1 MNYYI
6 QNGSVYAD
14 RQFQDLTLHIVD
26 GKIEF
31 AGAIPDGAEVI
42 DAQGARIV
50 PGFIDTHMHGAVGV
64 DVNGATAEDLETI
77 GAFLARHGTTSFQA
91 SVLTDTQQQTEW
103 CIREF
108 NRYRESPRKGAEL
121 VGIHLE
127 GPFLAKEYKGAMPEH
142 LLQNTNIDLVR
153 HYQELAR
160 GGIRYITLSPELP
173 GVLDMIPELKKIGI
187 TVGIGH
193 SGATYAQAMEAISLG
208 ATVGTHVGNA
218 MRLFHQHEPAI
229 FGAVMESD
237 LYCETIC
244 DGRHLVPGTVR
255 MYCKCKGLDRIVA
268 ITDSI
273 MAAGLP
279 DGNYHLGVNDVVV
292 KDGDAKLASDGTRAG
307 STLTQD
313 RALKNMLA
321 WLPYSSHRKPR
332 QGNEPVADQGLHCPG
347 QGRGP
352 GPAGRASQYSP
363 GLHPGPP
370 GIGRHM
376 PSTPFPSGR
385 RRTFA
390 RKKPPRVFP
399 RRCSE
404 SRIQRSRKRWDSWK
418 KR

>member
-6 QNGSVYAD
+6 QNGSVYVD

-31 AGAIPDGAEVI
+31 AGAVPAGAEVI

-173 GVLDMIPELKKIGI
+173 GVLDMIPALKDLGI

-321 WLPYSSHRKPR
+321 WLPYSLEEILPTLTENPAREMNLWQTKGSIAPGKD
-332 QGNEPVADQGLHCPG
+332 ADLVLLDQQANILQVYTRGL
-347 QGRGP
+347 
-352 GPAGRASQYSP
+352 
-363 GLHPGPP
+363 
-370 GIGRHM
+370 
-376 PSTPFPSGR
+376 
-385 RRTFA
+385 
-390 RKKPPRVFP
+390 RV
-399 RRCSE
+399 
-404 SRIQRSRKRWDSWK
+404 
-418 KR
+418 

>member
-6 QNGSVYAD
+6 ENGQVYVDGAFQNVI
-14 RQFQDLTLHIVD
+14 LHIVE

-31 AGAIPDGAEVI
+31 AGSVPQGAETV
-42 DAQGARIV
+42 DAKGARIV

-77 GAFLARHGTTSFQA
+77 GKFLAQHGTTAFQG
-91 SVLTDTQQQTEW
+91 SVLTDTQEQTEW
-103 CIREF
+103 CIGQYNAYRSAPRE
-108 NRYRESPRKGAEL
+108 GAEL

-127 GPFLAKEYKGAMPEH
+127 GPFLAKAYKGAMPEH
-142 LLQNTNIDLVR
+142 LLQNSNIDLVR
-153 HYQELAR
+153 HYQELAQ

-173 GVLDMIPELKKIGI
+173 GVLDMIPELRKLGI

-193 SGATYAQAMEAISLG
+193 SGATYDQAMEAVSLG

-237 LYCETIC
+237 VYCETIC

-255 MYCKCKGLDRIVA
+255 MYFKCKGPQRIVA

-292 KDGDAKLASDGTRAG
+292 KDGDAKLQSDGTRAG

-313 RALKNMLA
+313 TALQNMLA
-321 WLPYSSHRKPR
+321 WLPLSLEEILPTLTENPAREMGLWETKGSIAPGKD
-332 QGNEPVADQGLHCPG
+332 ADLVFLDEQAEIT
-347 QGRGP
+347 QVYTRGI
-352 GPAGRASQYSP
+352 RA
-363 GLHPGPP
+363 
-370 GIGRHM
+370 
-376 PSTPFPSGR
+376 
-385 RRTFA
+385 
-390 RKKPPRVFP
+390 K
-399 RRCSE
+399 
-404 SRIQRSRKRWDSWK
+404 
-418 KR
+418 

>member
-6 QNGSVYAD
+6 ENGQVYVDGAFQNVI
-14 RQFQDLTLHIVD
+14 LHIVD

-31 AGAIPDGAEVI
+31 AGSVPQGAETV
-42 DAQGARIV
+42 DAKGARIV

-77 GAFLARHGTTSFQA
+77 GKFLAQHGTTAFQG
-91 SVLTDTQQQTEW
+91 SVLTDTQEQTEW
-103 CIREF
+103 CIGQFNDYRSAPRE
-108 NRYRESPRKGAEL
+108 GAEL

-127 GPFLAKEYKGAMPEH
+127 GPFLAKAYKGAMPEH
-142 LLQNTNIDLVR
+142 LLQNSNIGLVR
-153 HYQELAR
+153 HYQELAQ

-173 GVLDMIPELKKIGI
+173 GVLDMIPELRKLGI

-193 SGATYAQAMEAISLG
+193 SGATYDQAMEAISLG

-229 FGAVMESD
+229 FGAVIESD
-237 LYCETIC
+237 VYCETIC

-255 MYCKCKGLDRIVA
+255 MYFKCKGPQRIVA

-292 KDGDAKLASDGTRAG
+292 KDGDAKLQSDGTRAG

-313 RALKNMLA
+313 TALKNMLS
-321 WLPYSSHRKPR
+321 WLPLSLEEILPTLTENPAREMSLWATKGSIAP
-332 QGNEPVADQGLHCPG
+332 GKDADLVFLNEHAQITQVYT
-347 QGRGP
+347 RGI
-352 GPAGRASQYSP
+352 RA
-363 GLHPGPP
+363 
-370 GIGRHM
+370 
-376 PSTPFPSGR
+376 
-385 RRTFA
+385 
-390 RKKPPRVFP
+390 K
-399 RRCSE
+399 
-404 SRIQRSRKRWDSWK
+404 
-418 KR
+418 

>member
-6 QNGSVYAD
+6 ENGQVYVDGAFQNVI
-14 RQFQDLTLHIVD
+14 LHIVD

-31 AGAIPDGAEVI
+31 AGSVPQGAERV
-42 DAQGARIV
+42 DAKGARIV

-77 GAFLARHGTTSFQA
+77 GKFLAQHGTTAFQG
-91 SVLTDTQQQTEW
+91 SVLTDTQEQTEW
-103 CIREF
+103 CIGQFKDYRSAPRE
-108 NRYRESPRKGAEL
+108 GAEL

-127 GPFLAKEYKGAMPEH
+127 GPFLAKAYKGAMPEH
-142 LLQNTNIDLVR
+142 LLQNSNIGLVR
-153 HYQELAR
+153 HYQELAQ

-173 GVLDMIPELKKIGI
+173 GVLDMIPELRKLGI

-193 SGATYAQAMEAISLG
+193 SGATYDQAMEAISLG

-237 LYCETIC
+237 VYCETIC

-255 MYCKCKGLDRIVA
+255 MYFKCKGPQRIVA

-292 KDGDAKLASDGTRAG
+292 KDGDAKLQSDGTRAG

-313 RALKNMLA
+313 TALQNMLA
-321 WLPYSSHRKPR
+321 WLPLSLEEILPTLTENPAREMGLWETKGSIAPGKDADLVFL
-332 QGNEPVADQGLHCPG
+332 NENAEITQVYT
-347 QGRGP
+347 RGI
-352 GPAGRASQYSP
+352 RA
-363 GLHPGPP
+363 
-370 GIGRHM
+370 
-376 PSTPFPSGR
+376 
-385 RRTFA
+385 
-390 RKKPPRVFP
+390 K
-399 RRCSE
+399 
-404 SRIQRSRKRWDSWK
+404 
-418 KR
+418 